1 MSKKDITI
9 TTKVNDFSV
18 RENFRNGEPLRSDNI
33 LTEINSDFLKRMENT
48 KTKAVTIDR
57 VKDVESELFDYI
69 SFWRWYPDLF
79 IDYLVSLT
87 DSPFKFFFYQRLF
100 LRAAMRHRLFFG
112 TFPRAFSKSF
122 LSVML
127 EMVTCILY
135 PGIKVFMTSGGKEQ
149 ANGIAIEKVTEIIEL
164 IPALNNEIVWDRGEK
179 GSKMTKDNFSLKF
192 KNGSIFDVVAVRQS
206 TRGGRRHSGLI
217 DEVSNIAFK
226 YLFLFVE
233 RGHHM
238 VANGEA

>member
-1 MSKKDITI
+1 
-9 TTKVNDFSV
+9 
-18 RENFRNGEPLRSDNI
+18 
-33 LTEINSDFLKRMENT
+33 
-48 KTKAVTIDR
+48 
-57 VKDVESELFDYI
+57 
-69 SFWRWYPDLF
+69 
-79 IDYLVSLT
+79 
-87 DSPFKFFFYQRLF
+87 
-100 LRAAMRHRLFFG
+100 
-112 TFPRAFSKSF
+112 
-122 LSVML
+122 ML